1 MAAVIKG
8 NNTIVWGA
16 GTAASLGK
24 VQSSTKKT
32 GSDKVELL
40 DENGEVFTVVYFN
53 EKKECQFEAIFQSS
67 VTLPAIG
74 DTITIGGVATCL
86 VDSIE
91 EKWDNKNAKMFTITA
106 TKYANF

>member
-8 NNTIVWGA
+8 NNTITWGA
-16 GTAASLGK
+16 GDAASIGK
-24 VQSSTKKT
+24 IQSATKKT
-32 GSDKVELL
+32 GGDKVELL

-53 EKKECQFEAIFQSS
+53 EKNECQFEAIFLST
-67 VTLPAIG
+67 VTLPVIG
-74 DTITIGGVATCL
+74 AEITIGGVEDCL

>member
-8 NNTIVWGA
+8 NNTIVWGS
-16 GTAASLGK
+16 GDGASLGK

-53 EKKECQFEAIFQSS
+53 TKNECQFEAIFLSS
-67 VTLPAIG
+67 VTLPVIG
-74 DTITIGGVATCL
+74 DAISIGGVAACI
-86 VDSIE
+86 VDTIE